1 MKHYVIAGLLT
12 LFILPV
18 AVAATLPEGAI
29 KEGTLSNQQL
39 IQDAMTGVAAEV
51 ATRGCGS
58 PEDFI
63 PYVMAMPEGSV
74 GSRHWRELWVVKGCG
89 KEFPVEMNFRE
100 AGSGAANWNIK

>member
-1 MKHYVIAGLLT
+1 MKHYALAGLLT
-12 LFILPV
+12 LLIQP
-18 AVAATLPEGAI
+18 AAAAALPEGAI

-63 PYVMAMPEGSV
+63 PYVMTMPEGSV

-100 AGSGAANWNIK
+100 AGSGAANWSIK